1 MRLDT
6 LSENP
11 RHQQSLL
18 HLSFRDRRKAKNML
32 DWPHITEGSAEADW
46 RRELQVM
53 LVLGYK
59 AEIQLVESL
68 PGGMVAWIM
77 GRMLTVR
84 SSAFD

>member
-6 LSENP
+6 PSENS

-18 HLSFRDRRKAKNML
+18 YLSFRDRRKAKNML
-32 DWPHITEGSAEADW
+32 DWPHITEGSAEVAW

-68 PGGMVAWIM
+68 PGGMVAWVM
-77 GRMLTVR
+77 ARMLTVR
-84 SSAFD
+84 PSAFD

>member
-1 MRLDT
+1 MRLDQPSDD
-6 LSENP
+6 L

-18 HLSFRDRRKAKNML
+18 YLSLRDRRKARNML
-32 DWPHITEGSAEADW
+32 DWPHIEESSANTDW

-59 AEIQLVESL
+59 AEIQLVESQ

-77 GRMLTVR
+77 DRMLTVR
-84 SSAFD
+84 PSTFN